1 MTALPSFIFPPT
13 KRIKFQTIELYLRAV
28 RRSRSF
34 GRPRMFRVRLDG
46 LDDQV
51 EFVGAVDLSRYAVIA
66 VWRDL
71 QGFSEVVQAIDPVR
85 GDIFHKEHGA
95 GAIFRPRDQGKMIGA
110 EVKHEV
116 AKGRR
121 LPAAAPLRGYP
132 ADSS

>member
-1 MTALPSFIFPPT
+1 
-13 KRIKFQTIELYLRAV
+13 
-28 RRSRSF
+28 
-34 GRPRMFRVRLDG
+34 MFRVRLDG

-51 EFVGAVDLSRYAVIA
+51 QFVRAVDLSRYAVIA

-116 AKGRR
+116 AKGPETPAPSGSAVEG
-121 LPAAAPLRGYP
+121 LPGGLLRAGYHHSAAL
-132 ADSS
+132 S

>member
-1 MTALPSFIFPPT
+1 
-13 KRIKFQTIELYLRAV
+13 
-28 RRSRSF
+28 
-34 GRPRMFRVRLDG
+34 MFRVRLDG

-71 QGFSEVVQAIDPVR
+71 LGFSEVVQAIDPVR
-85 GDIFHKEHGA
+85 GVIFHKEHGA

-116 AKGRR
+116 AKGPETPAPQRQRR
-121 LPAAAPLRGYP
+121 
-132 ADSS
+132 